1 MMWRSL
7 HHKEILLSG
16 QGRNRW
22 ECIYSRILPFEKL
35 KDSSGHFSYLINR
48 FISCQVSEICGL
60 YGLIL
65 HKWFVTSNL
74 IGWWRSHGCSAFFR
88 YCTVNSL
95 VLNLWRQWRR
105 RRWRR
110 RTKMAS
116 TVRRI
121 RGDRTELGA
130 DRMWGERVWGEPALG
145 RNVWHPGIIFEE
157 LSLVDP
163 KSRPWSWKTPVPL
176 TTILY
181 L

>member
-1 MMWRSL
+1 MWPWPLTLKIIR
-7 HHKEILLSG
+7 HHPLVIRRVCTKFGSPSWNGSVCIMFTSFG
-16 QGRNRW
+16 DRPTDGRT
-22 ECIYSRILPFEKL
+22 
-35 KDSSGHFSYLINR
+35 
-48 FISCQVSEICGL
+48 
-60 YGLIL
+60 YGCPHHYIIL
-65 HKWFVTSNL
+65 HKWFVTSKL

-163 KSRPWSWKTPVPL
+163 KSRPWKTPVPKGKAKGGFL
-176 TTILY
+176 
-181 L
+181 